1 MGRVHYLNEGDTY
14 GFAFRLRDFTVAD
27 LMLFNQHKLSGTPYD
42 IAQALMV
49 VGDCAVRAYL
59 HDTEMLPET
68 DLDAIVE
75 GDVTAYLCD
84 DVDGDEDTLPNFDED
99 FSRMCST
106 AFNAIAELYAVV
118 APEIQFGLRDRI
130 EFRNG
135 IGLVDIRPH
144 GYDSIGVVVEAI

>member
-1 MGRVHYLNEGDTY
+1 MGRVHYLNEGETY
-14 GFAFRLRDFTVAD
+14 AFAFRLRDFTVAD
-27 LMLFNQHKLSGTPYD
+27 LVLFDKHKLSGTPYD

-59 HDTEMLPET
+59 HDSDMLPET
-68 DLDAIVE
+68 DLDAIIE

-84 DVDGDEDTLPNFDED
+84 DVDGDDETLPDFDED

-106 AFNAIAELYAVV
+106 SFNALSELYAIV
-118 APEIQFGLRDRI
+118 AQEIQFGLYDRI
-130 EFRNG
+130 EFRDG
-135 IGLVDIRPH
+135 LGLVDIRVH